1 MDTAKEAL
9 AYLRKPENLQIN
21 RLMLHIKRLEK
32 EKQNSRLV
40 EGNKS

>member
-1 MDTAKEAL
+1 MDTAKEVL

-21 RLMLHIKRLEK
+21 CLMLYLKRLEK